1 MENVVPDKMFYC
13 LEQLQQDNK
22 EKTLIERTPLTQSP
36 AVTLKIAIIFLHH
49 KKQGTATTKLRPI
62 RETYTSS
69 AHCKRKQEI
78 ELMVTDPVVE
88 QKHRN
93 GEELSQ
99 HWDVGD
105 TAGHIQP

>member
-22 EKTLIERTPLTQSP
+22 EKTLIEITPLTQSP

-69 AHCKRKQEI
+69 VHCKRKQERTHGDRPCGGT
-78 ELMVTDPVVE
+78 EA
-88 QKHRN
+88 QK
-93 GEELSQ
+93 
-99 HWDVGD
+99 W
-105 TAGHIQP
+105 